1 MKIES
6 FSHLPFDKNTN
17 IKSTLTKT
25 MLSLFE
31 KLFENLG
38 GRYLDWLQECDKRH
52 AQEEILKTKN
62 NRLHKCIDEQKK
74 IIDFQAELLGEFSVE
89 NEGKKDRVYIVQK
102 EIIDSQA
109 KKLVRFEAENDEL
122 KIEGDKLRA
131 KNDELKDRVEK
142 WKHKKCTTGPEQF
155 FYVFTGFCITIGCTT
170 RETTGPVT
178 FLYFTAGTYTV
189 KFLMK
194 CFI

>member
-1 MKIES
+1 
-6 FSHLPFDKNTN
+6 
-17 IKSTLTKT
+17 
-25 MLSLFE
+25 MLYL
-31 KLFENLG
+31 LHDLLYNLG
-38 GRYLDWLQECDKRH
+38 GRYLNWLQECERKN
-52 AQEEILKTKN
+52 AQEDILKIKN
-62 NRLHKCIDEQKK
+62 NRLHKCMDEQKK
-74 IIDFQAELLGEFSVE
+74 IIDVQAELLHEQVGKEGE
-89 NEGKKDRVYIVQK
+89 KDKVYIVQK
-102 EIIDSQA
+102 KIIDSQA
-109 KKLVRFEAENDEL
+109 KILDRLGAENDELKVEGDKLRAKNDEL

-131 KNDELKDRVEK
+131 KNDELRDRMEK
-142 WKHKKCTTGPEQF
+142 WEHKKCTTGPEF